1 MKKKEMI
8 PLTIEEKQS
17 YHEQSISHACKK
29 EFNTNDKKYYKVT
42 SHCHYTGRYRSAAH
56 NVCNLRYLTPKEIAV
71 VFHNGFKYDYHFLI
85 KELVKESEVQFKCLG
100 EKAEK
105 YITFSEPIKKELENN
120 CTQNK
125 FY

>member
-1 MKKKEMI
+1 MSKAFLMHAKKNLIPMI
-8 PLTIEEKQS
+8 KNIIKSQVIAITLE
-17 YHEQSISHACKK
+17 
-29 EFNTNDKKYYKVT
+29 
-42 SHCHYTGRYRSAAH
+42 
-56 NVCNLRYLTPKEIAV
+56 EIAV
-71 VFHNGFKYDYHFLI
+71 VFHNGFKYDCHFLI